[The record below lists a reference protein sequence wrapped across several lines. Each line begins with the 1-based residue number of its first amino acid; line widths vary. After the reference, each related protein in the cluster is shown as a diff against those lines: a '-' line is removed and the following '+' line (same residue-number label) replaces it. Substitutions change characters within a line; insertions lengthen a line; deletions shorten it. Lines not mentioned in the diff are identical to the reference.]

1 MQREE
6 DMMPRAAIYVRVS
19 TQQQAE
25 HGVSLPDQVAQC
37 RAYCERQGWEVA
49 EIFSEPGASA
59 LDEDRPQFQEMVYK
73 ATRSD
78 KPFEFVVVHSLSR
91 FSRDTMHSEI
101 YVRKLRKAGV
111 QLVSITQDISQDGS
125 GDMFRKFV
133 NVFDEYQSRE
143 NAKHVHRA
151 MVENA
156 RQGFWNGSLPPYG
169 YRSVVAERRGNKE
182 KKVLAI
188 DEDEAR
194 VVRLAFEMAE
204 GRDGRPMGIK
214 AIASWLNE
222 RGIMRRGKRFST
234 GNVHRLL
241 TSTTYYGQHYFNRDD
256 VRNERR
262 RPPSE
267 WIAYPVPPIV
277 PEETFNAVQGLL
289 ASRSPKQT
297 PPRVTNGPT
306 FLAGIA
312 RCARCGAAMILNT
325 GKGGQYRYYAC
336 SRAMKEGRTGCK
348 GMRIRMD
355 KLDGVV
361 IDEVARRVL
370 EPSRLTEMLQ
380 TYVKA
385 ASDRD
390 RADRD
395 RLSKLRADHED
406 AKAGIQRLLGL
417 VEKGLMHDEDPEFR
431 GRLRGLKVRREEIGR
446 ELADMQKRMV
456 SGEPQITPD
465 KVARLSCLIRDKL
478 HDGPPELR
486 QAYGRLLMEEVSV
499 GDHEIRI
506 TGSKAALARAASGPF
521 DKAAS
526 AVLSSVREWWS

>member
-1 MQREE
+1 MS
-6 DMMPRAAIYVRVS
+6 RAAIYVRVS

-37 RAYCERQGWEVA
+37 RTYCERQGWEVA
-49 EIFSEPGASA
+49 EIFCEPGASA
-59 LDEDRPQFQEMVYK
+59 RDDDRPQFQEMVFK

-78 KPFEFVVVHSLSR
+78 HPFDFVVVHSLSR
-91 FSRDTMHSEI
+91 FSRDSFDAEL
-101 YVRKLRKAGV
+101 YVRKLRKAQV
-111 QLVSITQDISQDGS
+111 ELVSITQTLTPDPAGE
-125 GDMFRKFV
+125 MMRRMLTL
-133 NVFDEYQSRE
+133 FDEHQSRE

-169 YRSVVAERRGNKE
+169 YRSVVAEQRGNKE
-182 KKVLAI
+182 KKVLEV
-188 DEDEAR
+188 DEEEAR
-194 VVRLAFEMAE
+194 IVRLAFDMAT

-214 AIASWLNE
+214 AIASWFNE
-222 RGIMRRGKRFST
+222 RGIMRRGRRFST
-234 GNVHRLL
+234 GSIHKLL
-241 TSTTYYGQHYFNRDD
+241 TSTAYYGQHFFNRDD

-267 WIAYPVPPIV
+267 WVAYRVPPIIA
-277 PEETFNAVQGLL
+277 EETFNAVQGLL
-289 ASRSPKQT
+289 ASRSPKKT

-325 GKGGQYRYYAC
+325 GKGGQYRYYCC
-336 SRAMKEGRTGCK
+336 SRKLKEGITGCK

-355 KLDGVV
+355 KLDGIV
-361 IDEVARRVL
+361 IDAVARRVL
-370 EPSRLTEMLQ
+370 RPERLTEMLQ

-385 ASDRD
+385 ASDRG
-390 RADRD
+390 RAEKD
-395 RLSKLRADHED
+395 RLAKLRSDHEE
-406 AKAGIQRLLGL
+406 AKAGLQRLLGL

-431 GRLRGLKVRREEIGR
+431 ERLRGLKLRRDETGR
-446 ELADMQKRMV
+446 DLADTQKRMAA
-456 SGEPQITPD
+456 GEPQITPD

-478 HDGPPELR
+478 HDGPPDLR
-486 QAYGRLLMEEVSV
+486 QAYGRLLMDEVAV

-506 TGSKAALARAASGPF
+506 SGSKAALARAASRPF
-521 DKAAS
+521 DAS
-526 AVLSSVREWWS
+526 PGVLTFVREWWS